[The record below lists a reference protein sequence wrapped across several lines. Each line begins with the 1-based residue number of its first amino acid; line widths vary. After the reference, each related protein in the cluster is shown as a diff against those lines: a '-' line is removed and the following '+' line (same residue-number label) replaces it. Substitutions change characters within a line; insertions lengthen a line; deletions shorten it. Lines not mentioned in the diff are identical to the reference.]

1 MLLVSGSIF
10 YLQTVMK
17 IEELYKAGFVMRTHG
32 LKGEVTISLD
42 DDAPA
47 DWESLESVFVE
58 TKNKLAPY
66 FIEHISVRGDKAFV
80 KFEDV
85 NTPEG
90 AAALKGSSL
99 YLPKASRPKLE
110 RGDFYNEEL
119 IDFEVID
126 SELGLLGTVQTIE
139 HAGPNR
145 FIVLSHKTKEVM
157 IPVNGPFI
165 KSINRTKKTVSVS
178 LPEGFLDI

>member
-1 MLLVSGSIF
+1 MNLN
-10 YLQTVMK
+10 
-17 IEELYKAGFVMRTHG
+17 ELYKAGFIMRPHG

-42 DDAPA
+42 ADAPVE
-47 DWESLESVFVE
+47 WETLESVFVE
-58 TKNKLAPY
+58 NKGKIIPY
-66 FIEHISVRGDKAFV
+66 FIESVSVRGDKAFV

-85 NTPEG
+85 NSPEG
-90 AAALKGSSL
+90 AAALKGNSL
-99 YLPKASRPKLE
+99 YLPKTSRPKPA

-126 SELGLLGTVQTIE
+126 EELGLLGTVQTIE
-139 HAGPNR
+139 QAGPNR
-145 FIVLSHKTKEVM
+145 FIVLSHKMKEVM

>member
-1 MLLVSGSIF
+1 
-10 YLQTVMK
+10 
-17 IEELYKAGFVMRTHG
+17 MRPHG

-42 DDAPA
+42 ADAPA
-47 DWESLESVFVE
+47 DWESLKSVFIESKTNLV
-58 TKNKLAPY
+58 PY
-66 FIEHISVRGDKAFV
+66 FIEHISIRGDKAFV

-85 NTPEG
+85 STPEA

-99 YLPKASRPKLE
+99 YLPKTSRPKPA
-110 RGDFYNEEL
+110 RGDFYHDE
-119 IDFEVID
+119 IIGFEVID
-126 SELGLLGTVQTIE
+126 DELGLLGTVQTIE
-139 HAGPNR
+139 QAGPNR
-145 FIVLSHKTKEVM
+145 FVVLSHKTKEVM

>member
-1 MLLVSGSIF
+1 
-10 YLQTVMK
+10 
-17 IEELYKAGFVMRTHG
+17 MRPHG

-42 DDAPA
+42 ADAPA

-58 TKNKLAPY
+58 NKAGLVPY
-66 FIEHISVRGDKAFV
+66 FIEHISIRGDKAFV
-80 KFEDV
+80 KFDDV
-85 NTPEG
+85 NTPE
-90 AAALKGSSL
+90 AAGALKGSSL
-99 YLPKASRPKLE
+99 YLPKTSRPKPV
-110 RGDFYNEEL
+110 RGDFYHDEI

-126 SELGLLGTVQTIE
+126 DELGLLGTVQTIE
-139 HAGPNR
+139 QAGPNR

>member
-1 MLLVSGSIF
+1 MNLS
-10 YLQTVMK
+10 
-17 IEELYKAGFVMRTHG
+17 ELYKAGFIMRPHG

-42 DDAPA
+42 ADAPA
-47 DWESLESVFVE
+47 DWDSLESVFVE
-58 TKNKLAPY
+58 NKNKIVPY

-85 NTPEG
+85 STPED

-99 YLPKASRPKLE
+99 YLPKTSRPKLA
-110 RGDFYNEEL
+110 RGDFYHDEI
-119 IDFEVID
+119 IDFEVMD
-126 SELGLLGTVQTIE
+126 DDLGLLGTVQTIE
-139 HAGPNR
+139 QAGPNR
-145 FIVLSHKTKEVM
+145 FIVVSHKTKEVM

-178 LPEGFLDI
+178 LPEGFLEI

>member
-1 MLLVSGSIF
+1 
-10 YLQTVMK
+10 
-17 IEELYKAGFVMRTHG
+17 MRPHG

-42 DDAPA
+42 ADAPA
-47 DWESLESVFVE
+47 DWESLKSVFIEGKTNLV
-58 TKNKLAPY
+58 PY
-66 FIEHISVRGDKAFV
+66 FIEHISIRGDKAFV

-85 NTPEG
+85 STPEA

-99 YLPKASRPKLE
+99 YLPKTSRPKPA
-110 RGDFYNEEL
+110 RGNFYHDEI

-126 SELGLLGTVQTIE
+126 DEFGLLGTVQTIE
-139 HAGPNR
+139 QAGPNR

-165 KSINRTKKTVSVS
+165 KSVNRTKKTVSVS

>member
-1 MLLVSGSIF
+1 
-10 YLQTVMK
+10 MK
-17 IEELYKAGFVMRTHG
+17 LDELYKAGFIMRAHG

-42 DDAPA
+42 ADAPA
-47 DWESLESVFVE
+47 DWETLESILLEVKSQFV
-58 TKNKLAPY
+58 PY
-66 FIEHISVRGDKAFV
+66 FIESISVRHDKAFL
-80 KFEDV
+80 KLEDV
-85 NTPEG
+85 NTPE
-90 AAALKGSSL
+90 AAASLKGTSI
-99 YLPKASRPKLE
+99 YLPKASRPKPA

-126 SELGLLGTVQTIE
+126 EELGLLGTVQAIE
-139 HAGPNR
+139 QAGPSR

-165 KSINRTKKTVSVS
+165 KSINRTKKTVTVS

>member
-1 MLLVSGSIF
+1 
-10 YLQTVMK
+10 
-17 IEELYKAGFVMRTHG
+17 MRPHG

-42 DDAPA
+42 ADAPA
-47 DWESLESVFVE
+47 DWDSLESVFLE
-58 TKNKLAPY
+58 SKNKIVPY
-66 FIEHISVRGDKAFV
+66 FIESISVRHDKAFV

-85 NTPEG
+85 STPEG
-90 AAALKGSSL
+90 AAALKGASI
-99 YLPKASRPKLE
+99 YLPKASRPKPT

-126 SELGLLGTVQTIE
+126 EELGILGTVQTIE

-165 KSINRTKKTVSVS
+165 KSINRTKKTVSIS
-178 LPEGFLDI
+178 LPEGFLEI

>member
-1 MLLVSGSIF
+1 MNLN
-10 YLQTVMK
+10 
-17 IEELYKAGFVMRTHG
+17 ELYKAGFIMRPHG

-42 DDAPA
+42 ADAPA
-47 DWESLESVFVE
+47 DWASLESVFVE
-58 TKNKLAPY
+58 TKNKIVPY
-66 FIEHISVRGDKAFV
+66 FIQSISVRGDKAFV

-85 NTPEG
+85 STPEH

-99 YLPKASRPKLE
+99 YLPKTSRPKLV
-110 RGDFYNEEL
+110 RGDFYHDEI

-126 SELGLLGTVQTIE
+126 EESGLLGTVQTIE
-139 HAGPNR
+139 QAGPNR

-178 LPEGFLDI
+178 LPGGFLDI

>member
-1 MLLVSGSIF
+1 
-10 YLQTVMK
+10 
-17 IEELYKAGFVMRTHG
+17 MRPHG
-32 LKGEVTISLD
+32 LKGEVTISLNA
-42 DDAPA
+42 DAPA
-47 DWESLESVFVE
+47 DWDSLESVFIEV
-58 TKNKLAPY
+58 KGKLIPY
-66 FIEHISVRGDKAFV
+66 FLENISVRGDKAFV

-85 NTPEG
+85 STPEA

-99 YLPKASRPKLE
+99 FLPKTSRPKLA
-110 RGDFYNEEL
+110 RRDFYHDEI

-126 SELGLLGTVQTIE
+126 QELGLLGTVLTIE
-139 HAGPNR
+139 TAGPNR